1 MSGHDHMIMLM
12 LMLLHCSLSM
22 KMDLNKILQTAEQ
35 LFYNYVRKKVVSP
48 GNEYVLLSGLND
60 DIIDDT

>member
-1 MSGHDHMIMLM
+1 MSGRDHVISVTSFLYY
-12 LMLLHCSLSM
+12 SLAM
-22 KMDLNKILQTAEQ
+22 KMNLNKILQTAEQ

-60 DIIDDT
+60 DVNDVT